1 MDKHTLAVAATS
13 PDDLAFRLTDRTDEE
28 KKRQRYINLAIC
40 SPEVLVQPFNIPG
53 IKVRDVRDRLQ
64 LVSVELLNLPAD
76 QLAFDYQILSSD
88 GDRVSGL
95 FVCAPKSLITECL
108 QIIRQARLQ
117 PLKIAPYILSSIDAF
132 YQQNEAQSQRFCLL
146 DFTRNGYINLA
157 VIHQQR
163 FELLRKVPYESFE
176 EALLEINRSLRSACA
191 KSSVKKF
198 DRIYLSGL
206 IPQQA
211 RLIAEIEE
219 QFETKTLVKSEASIS
234 EISRAQQSFFSINL
248 IREQV
253 VCARERSRIALGFNI
268 LLAMLFGVS
277 LYCGMRIRQQSAD
290 IQKMATEPLEQ
301 SARYVMN
308 ESPEDMRGVQS
319 L

>member
-28 KKRQRYINLAIC
+28 KKCQRYINLAIC
-40 SPEVLVQPFNIPG
+40 SPEVLVQPFSIPG
-53 IKVRDVRDRLQ
+53 IKVQDVRDRLR

-76 QLAFDYQILSSD
+76 QLAFDYQVLSSD
-88 GDRVSGL
+88 GGRVSGL
-95 FVCAPKSLITECL
+95 FVCAPKSLIMECL
-108 QIIRQARLQ
+108 QIIRQAKLQ
-117 PLKIAPYILSSIDAF
+117 PLKITPYILSSIDAF
-132 YQQNEAQSQRFCLL
+132 YLQNEAQSQRFCLL

-176 EALLEINRSLRSACA
+176 EALLEINRSLRSACD

-219 QFETKTLVKSEASIS
+219 QFETRTLVKSEASIS

-253 VCARERSRIALGFNI
+253 VCARERSHIALGFNI
-268 LLAMLFGVS
+268 VLAMLFGLS

-308 ESPEDMRGVQS
+308 ENPDSMRGVQS

>member
-1 MDKHTLAVAATS
+1 MDKYTLTIAATS
-13 PDDLAFRLTDRTDEE
+13 PDDLAYRLTDRTDEE
-28 KKRQRYINLAIC
+28 KRRQRYIHLAIC

-53 IKVRDVRDRLQ
+53 IKVSDVRDRLK

-88 GDRVSGL
+88 AERVSGL
-95 FVCAPKSLITECL
+95 FVCAPKSLIHEYSE
-108 QIIRQARLQ
+108 IIRQAGLQ
-117 PLKIAPYILSSIDAF
+117 PLKILPYILSSIDSF
-132 YQQNEAQSQRFCLL
+132 YLQDAAQNQRFCLL

-191 KSSVKKF
+191 KSSVKEF

-211 RLIAEIEE
+211 RLIAEIEK
-219 QFETKTLVKSEASIS
+219 QFETQAHVKTEACIR
-234 EISRAQQSFFSINL
+234 ETTRTQRSFFSINL
-248 IREQV
+248 IRERV
-253 VCARERSRIALGFNI
+253 VSRRERTLIATGFNI
-268 LLAMLFGVS
+268 LLVVLFGLS
-277 LYCGMRIRQQSAD
+277 FYCGLRIRQQSAD
-290 IQKMATEPLEQ
+290 IQKMAAEPVVD
-301 SARYVMN
+301 SARYVM
-308 ESPEDMRGVQS
+308 SDTTDQPRGVQS